1 MYHELSDTEF
11 LNLIFTEGDRLG
23 LDYVDEAKRRQQSIV
38 PLLCD
43 VLTEGENYQFDESDS
58 WWSVVHAVYILGIL
72 GDSRSIDALLKAS
85 EYGHIY
91 SIDWFWDAISECYS
105 RIGPAAIP
113 RLKEYISEFKSVEDQ
128 DILGEIIG
136 LWNIWESYPETRKD
150 IEEYL
155 YTIITSPDT
164 TCNLRAD
171 LIGDFAQVNRTDLK
185 PLFEEYY
192 EKGEVE
198 LETLSRE
205 DLDHFF
211 DNVNEPPA
219 FRCDI
224 ESFYSPEEI
233 ETRQERWLKEDRKAD
248 TEYLEDYILD
258 NFNSI
263 ERNEQCP
270 CGSGKKF
277 KKCHL
282 HWAEEKLRELKEED
296 ARLEPMEMN
305 RYAITMERRSE
316 SAIRRF
322 LTSKDMISL
331 FQQLK
336 EKALESIKAPDKEFK
351 SKGFMSYFEPI
362 FSQITFESKE
372 ELEDFTK
379 HFMEYYNALAHQ
391 FLHHPR
397 NEKLIH

>member
-1 MYHELSDTEF
+1 M
-11 LNLIFTEGDRLG
+11 
-23 LDYVDEAKRRQQSIV
+23 
-38 PLLCD
+38 
-43 VLTEGENYQFDESDS
+43 
-58 WWSVVHAVYILGIL
+58 
-72 GDSRSIDALLKAS
+72 
-85 EYGHIY
+85 
-91 SIDWFWDAISECYS
+91 
-105 RIGPAAIP
+105 
-113 RLKEYISEFKSVEDQ
+113 
-128 DILGEIIG
+128 
-136 LWNIWESYPETRKD
+136 
-150 IEEYL
+150 
-155 YTIITSPDT
+155 
-164 TCNLRAD
+164 
-171 LIGDFAQVNRTDLK
+171 
-185 PLFEEYY
+185 
-192 EKGEVE
+192 
-198 LETLSRE
+198 
-205 DLDHFF
+205 
-211 DNVNEPPA
+211 
-219 FRCDI
+219 
-224 ESFYSPEEI
+224 
-233 ETRQERWLKEDRKAD
+233 
-248 TEYLEDYILD
+248 
-258 NFNSI
+258 
-263 ERNEQCP
+263 ERNEQCR

>member
-1 MYHELSDTEF
+1 MYHELSDKEF

-38 PLLCD
+38 PLLCE
-43 VLTEGENYQFDESDS
+43 VLTEEKNYQWDGSDR
-58 WWSVVHAVYILGIL
+58 WWSVIHAVYILGIL
-72 GDSRSIDALLKAS
+72 GDTRSIDALLKAS
-85 EYGHIY
+85 EYGHRY
-91 SIDWFWDAISECYS
+91 RIDWFWDAMSECYS
-105 RIGPAAIP
+105 RIGPAVIP
-113 RLKEYISEFKSVEDQ
+113 MLKEYISEFKSVEGH
-128 DILGEIIG
+128 DILSEITG

-150 IEEYL
+150 IEKYL

-164 TCNLRAD
+164 TYGLRAD
-171 LIGDFAQVNRTDLK
+171 LIGDFAQINRTDLK

-205 DLDHFF
+205 DLDYFF
-211 DNVNEPPA
+211 DNVNKPPA
-219 FRCDI
+219 FRYDI
-224 ESFYSPEEI
+224 ELFYSLEEI
-233 ETRQERWLKEDRKAD
+233 EKRQERWLKEDKKA
-248 TEYLEDYILD
+248 EAEALEDYILESY
-258 NFNSI
+258 NSI
-263 ERNEQCP
+263 GRNEQCP

-282 HWAEEKLRELKEED
+282 PWAEEKLRELKEEE
-296 ARLEPMEMN
+296 ARLEPMQMN
-305 RYAITMERRSE
+305 RYAITMERQSE

-322 LTSKDMISL
+322 LSAKGITSL
-331 FQQLK
+331 FLQLK
-336 EKALESIKAPDKEFK
+336 EKALETVKAPADEFK

-379 HFMEYYNALAHQ
+379 LFMDYYNALAHQ

-397 NEKLIH
+397 DEKLIH